1 MRSFIYLLAAVLMIE
16 CICAL
21 PLDQTKIEPIYLGKI
36 YHIEPIMI
44 SGAGTGIS
52 SNALNQ
58 SLWKSD
64 TGFNFAPRPNY
75 ALFMDSLDIRA
86 YHTPTI
92 VNFLSDDFIPPGMNY
107 SYYIP
112 ALGNFASPNWMPSR
126 DIHLYHIPA
135 ITDFLIY

>member
-1 MRSFIYLLAAVLMIE
+1 MRSLIYPLVAILMIE
-16 CICAL
+16 CICAQA
-21 PLDQTKIEPIYLGKI
+21 LDRTEKEIIDLGKNYHPEPII
-36 YHIEPIMI
+36 I
-44 SGAGTGIS
+44 SGAGAGLS
-52 SNALNQ
+52 SSSLNQ

-64 TGFNFAPRPNY
+64 SGFNFAPRPNY
-75 ALFMDSLDIRA
+75 ALYTNSLDIRA

-112 ALGNFASPNWMPSR
+112 VLGNFASPNWSPSR